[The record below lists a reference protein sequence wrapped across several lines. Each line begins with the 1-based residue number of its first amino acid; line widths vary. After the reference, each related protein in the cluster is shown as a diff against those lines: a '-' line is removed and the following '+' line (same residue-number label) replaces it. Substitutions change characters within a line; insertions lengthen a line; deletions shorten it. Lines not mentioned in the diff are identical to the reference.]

1 MLYFGRIV
9 WDFLRAIEFSWMLQ
23 VILATYLDSLPI
35 WSSRIGKQPVAHAA
49 VNNIFSMTLPIL
61 TSLGTSENTN
71 F

>member
-1 MLYFGRIV
+1 MLYFRRIV

-23 VILATYLDSLPI
+23 VLFATYLDSLPI
-35 WSSRIGKQPVAHAA
+35 WSIRIGKQPVAHAA